1 MFIFSTFSLSI
12 LFLWILS
19 VFDVATVWH
28 FYFPGHYGKSRALI
42 ISYYQYFFRDESEAA
57 S

>member
-1 MFIFSTFSLSI
+1 MFIFSTFLLSI